1 MALLTM
7 DDIMAKVSRLPAM
20 PQIVTRIL
28 ETLNDEN
35 ANIES
40 LTDMVASDP
49 AVAVRL
55 LAASNSGL
63 FGGHRVSSLRQAM
76 ILLGVG
82 RVRQITVA
90 TAVIDRFRVSLPF
103 DSRRLWRHSIAVGIC
118 AQDIARFADIDPEVA
133 YMAGLLHDIGQLL
146 MFVCDPLAYAEVM
159 RESATGDRSIV
170 DYERARF
177 GMDHAKVGGELAKRW
192 NLPYEIID
200 AISSHHDI
208 CADRSEAELSD
219 VVSVAE
225 ALAHALDLG
234 ETGTNR
240 VPTLCELASARLGID
255 WREFADHFPAIEARF
270 DGAVMTLGL

>member
-7 DDIMAKVSRLPAM
+7 DDIMAKVSLLPAM

-28 ETLNDEN
+28 NTLNDEN

-40 LTDMVASDP
+40 LTETVASDP

-63 FGGHRVSSLRQAM
+63 FGGHRISSLRQAM

-118 AQDIARFADIDPEVA
+118 AQDIARFADINPETA

-146 MFVCDPLAYAEVM
+146 MFVTDPIVYAEVM
-159 RESATGDRSIV
+159 HECISGERSMV
-170 DYERARF
+170 EYERARF
-177 GMDHAKVGGELAKRW
+177 GVDHAKVGGELARRW
-192 NLPYEIID
+192 NLPFEIID

-219 VVSVAE
+219 VVSVSE

-234 ETGTNR
+234 ETNGNR
-240 VPTLCELASARLGID
+240 VPSLCELSCARLGID